1 LRSRDDS
8 GGRESNGGGALA
20 VYLRGLLG
28 EEDKM
33 MGKILACFVAIAL
46 LAACTTDPYTGER
59 RVSRTAIG
67 AGVGALAGAGVG
79 VLIGNHRGRNAAIG
93 AGIGALSGAA
103 VGGYMDLQAK
113 KLREELAGTGVSV
126 TKVGDNIVLNM
137 PGNVTFA
144 TDRADVQADFY
155 PVLNSVAKVLKEY
168 EKTLIHVTGH
178 TDSTGGHQYNMD
190 LSQRRADS
198 VSSYLAAQG
207 VQSVRLQARG
217 FGPDRPVAGNDTKEG
232 RQDNRRVEITL
243 EPLTA

>member
-1 LRSRDDS
+1 
-8 GGRESNGGGALA
+8 
-20 VYLRGLLG
+20 
-28 EEDKM
+28 M
-33 MGKILACFVAIAL
+33 MGKFVACLLAASL
-46 LAACTTDPYTGER
+46 LAACATDPYTGER

-67 AGVGALAGAGVG
+67 AGVGAVAGAGVG
-79 VLIGNHRGRNAAIG
+79 VLIGKHRGRNAAIG

-178 TDSTGGHQYNMD
+178 TDSTGTHQYNMD

-198 VSSYLAAQG
+198 VSGYLAAQG

-217 FGPDRPVAGNDTKEG
+217 YGPDRPLAGNDTSEG
-232 RQDNRRVEITL
+232 RQENRRVEITL

>member
-1 LRSRDDS
+1 MQRIIATFLSIS
-8 GGRESNGGGALA
+8 MIGLA
-20 VYLRGLLG
+20 G
-28 EEDKM
+28 
-33 MGKILACFVAIAL
+33 
-46 LAACTTDPYTGER
+46 CTTDPYTGER

-93 AGIGALSGAA
+93 AGIGALGGAA
-103 VGGYMDLQAK
+103 VGGYMDRQAA

-126 TKVGDNIVLNM
+126 TKVGNNIVLNM

-144 TDRADVQADFY
+144 TDQGEVQASFY
-155 PVLNSVAKVLKEY
+155 PVLNSVAKVMKEY
-168 EKTLIHVTGH
+168 EKTLVHVTGH
-178 TDSTGGHQYNMD
+178 TDSTGGYEYNLG

-217 FGPDRPVAGNDTKEG
+217 FGPDRPVAGNDTPDG
-232 RQDNRRVEITL
+232 RQQNRRVEITL

>member
-1 LRSRDDS
+1 MLRKTLVC
-8 GGRESNGGGALA
+8 LA
-20 VYLRGLLG
+20 V
-28 EEDKM
+28 
-33 MGKILACFVAIAL
+33 ASL
-46 LAACTTDPYTGER
+46 LAACTTDPYTGDK

-79 VLIGNHRGRNAAIG
+79 ALIGDHHGRNAAIG

-103 VGGYMDLQAK
+103 VGAYMDRQAA

-126 TKVGDNIVLNM
+126 TKDGNNIVLNM

-144 TDRADVQADFY
+144 TDQAEVQSNFY

-168 EKTLIHVTGH
+168 EKTLVHVTGH
-178 TDSTGGHQYNMD
+178 TDSTGGYQYNMQ

-198 VSSYLAAQG
+198 VSAYLSAQG
-207 VQSVRLQARG
+207 VQAVRLQARG
-217 FGPDRPVAGNDTKEG
+217 FGPDRPVAGNDTPEG
-232 RQDNRRVEITL
+232 RQQNRRVEITL

>member
-1 LRSRDDS
+1 
-8 GGRESNGGGALA
+8 
-20 VYLRGLLG
+20 
-28 EEDKM
+28 M
-33 MGKILACFVAIAL
+33 MGKFVACFAAVAL

-144 TDRADVQADFY
+144 TDHSDVQADFY

-178 TDSTGGHQYNMD
+178 TDSTGGYQYNMD

-198 VSSYLAAQG
+198 VSGYLAAQG
-207 VQSVRLQARG
+207 VQNVRLQARG
-217 FGPDRPVAGNDTKEG
+217 FGPDRPVAGNDSPEG
-232 RQDNRRVEITL
+232 RQQNRRVEITL

>member
-1 LRSRDDS
+1 MQRIIATVLSIFF
-8 GGRESNGGGALA
+8 
-20 VYLRGLLG
+20 VGLV
-28 EEDKM
+28 
-33 MGKILACFVAIAL
+33 ACA
-46 LAACTTDPYTGER
+46 TDPYTGEK

-67 AGVGALAGAGVG
+67 AGAGALAGAGIG
-79 VLIGNHRGRNAAIG
+79 ALIGNHHGRNAAIG
-93 AGIGALSGAA
+93 AGIGALSGAG
-103 VGGYMDLQAK
+103 VGLYMDRQAA

-144 TDRADVQADFY
+144 TDQAEVKSNFY

-168 EKTLIHVTGH
+168 EKTLVHVTGH
-178 TDSTGGHQYNMD
+178 TDSTGGYEYNLG

-217 FGPDRPVAGNDTKEG
+217 FGPDNPVASNDTPDG
-232 RQDNRRVEITL
+232 RQQNRRVEITL

>member
-1 LRSRDDS
+1 MQRIIATFLSIS
-8 GGRESNGGGALA
+8 
-20 VYLRGLLG
+20 
-28 EEDKM
+28 
-33 MGKILACFVAIAL
+33 VAG

-67 AGVGALAGAGVG
+67 AGAGALAGAGIG
-79 VLIGNHRGRNAAIG
+79 ALIGNHRGRNAAIG
-93 AGIGALSGAA
+93 AGIGALAGGS
-103 VGGYMDLQAK
+103 VGLYMDRQAA

-144 TDRADVQADFY
+144 TDQSDVKGDFY

-168 EKTLIHVTGH
+168 EKTLVHVTGH
-178 TDSTGGHQYNMD
+178 TDSTGGYEYNLG

-217 FGPDRPVAGNDTKEG
+217 FGPDRPVAGNDTPAG
-232 RQDNRRVEITL
+232 RQQNRRVEITL

>member
-1 LRSRDDS
+1 
-8 GGRESNGGGALA
+8 
-20 VYLRGLLG
+20 
-28 EEDKM
+28 M
-33 MGKILACFVAIAL
+33 MGKILACFVAAAL

-93 AGIGALSGAA
+93 AGIGALAGGS
-103 VGGYMDLQAK
+103 VGLYMDRQAA
-113 KLREELAGTGVSV
+113 KLRDELAGTGVSV
-126 TKVGDNIVLNM
+126 TKIGDNIVLNM

-144 TDRADVQADFY
+144 TDQADVKANFY

-178 TDSTGGHQYNMD
+178 TDSTGGYEYNMG

-217 FGPDRPVAGNDTKEG
+217 FGPDRPVAGNDSAEG
-232 RQDNRRVEITL
+232 RQQNRRVEITL

>member
-1 LRSRDDS
+1 MAAARSLS
-8 GGRESNGGGALA
+8 ILAALSE
-20 VYLRGLLG
+20 G
-28 EEDKM
+28 ERM
-33 MGKILACFVAIAL
+33 PMKILACLVAAAL

-93 AGIGALSGAA
+93 AGIGALSGGA
-103 VGGYMDLQAK
+103 VGLYMDRQAA

-144 TDRADVQADFY
+144 TDRGEVQGDFY

-207 VQSVRLQARG
+207 VQNVRLQARG
-217 FGPDRPVAGNDTKEG
+217 FGPDRPVAGNDSPEG
-232 RQDNRRVEITL
+232 RQQNRRVEITL

>member
-1 LRSRDDS
+1 MQR
-8 GGRESNGGGALA
+8 
-20 VYLRGLLG
+20 
-28 EEDKM
+28 
-33 MGKILACFVAIAL
+33 FVATFLSVSIL
-46 LAACTTDPYTGER
+46 GLVACTTDPYTGEK

-67 AGVGALAGAGVG
+67 AGAGALAGAGIG
-79 VLIGNHRGRNAAIG
+79 ALIGNHHGRNAAIG

-103 VGGYMDLQAK
+103 VGGYMDMQAK

-144 TDRADVQADFY
+144 TDQSDVKADFY

-168 EKTLIHVTGH
+168 EKTLVHVTGH
-178 TDSTGGHQYNMD
+178 TDSTGGYQYNMD
-190 LSQRRADS
+190 LSQKRADS
-198 VSSYLAAQG
+198 VASYLAAQG

-217 FGPDRPVAGNDTKEG
+217 FGPDRPVADNGTPDG
-232 RQDNRRVEITL
+232 RQQNRRVEITL

>member
-1 LRSRDDS
+1 MQKIVATFLSIS
-8 GGRESNGGGALA
+8 M
-20 VYLRGLLG
+20 LG
-28 EEDKM
+28 
-33 MGKILACFVAIAL
+33 

-144 TDRADVQADFY
+144 TDQSDVKADFY

-168 EKTLIHVTGH
+168 EKTLVHVTGH
-178 TDSTGGHQYNMD
+178 TDSTGGYEYNMG

-198 VSSYLAAQG
+198 VVSYLAAQG
-207 VQSVRLQARG
+207 VQSVRLQGRG
-217 FGPDRPVAGNDTKEG
+217 FGPDRPVADNGTPEG
-232 RQDNRRVEITL
+232 RQQNRRVEITL

>member
-1 LRSRDDS
+1 MLQ
-8 GGRESNGGGALA
+8 
-20 VYLRGLLG
+20 
-28 EEDKM
+28 KT
-33 MGKILACFVAIAL
+33 LAC
-46 LAACTTDPYTGER
+46 LAAAALVAACATDPYTGEK

-79 VLIGNHRGRNAAIG
+79 ALIGNHHGRNAAIG

-137 PGNVTFA
+137 PGNVTFP
-144 TDRADVQADFY
+144 TDQSDVKASFY

-168 EKTLIHVTGH
+168 EKTLVHVTGH
-178 TDSTGGHQYNMD
+178 TDSTGGYEYNLG
-190 LSQRRADS
+190 LSQRRADA

-207 VQSVRLQARG
+207 VQDVRLQARG
-217 FGPDRPVAGNDTKEG
+217 FGPDKPVADNSTAEG
-232 RQDNRRVEITL
+232 RQENRRVEITL

>member
-1 LRSRDDS
+1 
-8 GGRESNGGGALA
+8 
-20 VYLRGLLG
+20 
-28 EEDKM
+28 M
-33 MGKILACFVAIAL
+33 MGKLVACL
-46 LAACTTDPYTGER
+46 LAAALVAACATDPYTGER

-67 AGVGALAGAGVG
+67 AGVGAVAGAGVG
-79 VLIGNHRGRNAAIG
+79 VLIGKHRGRNAAIG

-126 TKVGDNIVLNM
+126 TKVGNNIVLNM

-155 PVLNSVAKVLKEY
+155 PVLNSVAKVMKEY

-178 TDSTGGHQYNMD
+178 TDSTGTREYNMD

-198 VSSYLAAQG
+198 VSGYLAAQG
-207 VQSVRLQARG
+207 VQTVRLQARG
-217 FGPDRPVAGNDTKEG
+217 FGPDRPVAGNDTSEG
-232 RQDNRRVEITL
+232 RQQNRRVEITL

>member
-1 LRSRDDS
+1 
-8 GGRESNGGGALA
+8 
-20 VYLRGLLG
+20 
-28 EEDKM
+28 M
-33 MGKILACFVAIAL
+33 MGKLVACLLAAAL

-59 RVSRTAIG
+59 RVSRT
-67 AGVGALAGAGVG
+67 
-79 VLIGNHRGRNAAIG
+79 AIG

-126 TKVGDNIVLNM
+126 TKVGNNIVLNM

-144 TDRADVQADFY
+144 TDRSDVQADFY

-178 TDSTGGHQYNMD
+178 TDSTGSHQYNMD
-190 LSQRRADS
+190 LSQQRADS
-198 VSSYLAAQG
+198 VSGYLAAQG

-232 RQDNRRVEITL
+232 RQENRRVEITL